1 MKNNKRIPGIIRLL
15 KDEYPASRTALTFE
29 TPFQLLIATI
39 LSAQCTDKRVNIVT
53 KELFGKYPTPDDL
66 AIADL
71 HELEQCIRSTGFY
84 RQKAKNIKNS
94 SIAIIEK
101 FNSQVPHTMEELIT
115 LPGVGR
121 KTANVVLSSA
131 YGISKGIAVD
141 THVKRLSYRLG
152 LSDHTDP
159 VKIEMDLMELTP
171 KAEWNDLSLRLIL
184 HGRSICRA
192 RSPKHDMCVLKH
204 LCPKKDTG

>member
-1 MKNNKRIPGIIRLL
+1 MKNKERILEIVELL
-15 KDEYPASRTALTFE
+15 KGEYPVSRTALKFN

-39 LSAQCTDKRVNIVT
+39 LSAQCTDKRVNIVS
-53 KELFGKYPTPDDL
+53 KELFGKYPTPEDL

-71 HELEQCIRSTGFY
+71 HELEQYIRSTGFY

-152 LSDHTDP
+152 LTDHTDP
-159 VKIEMDLMELTP
+159 VKIELDLMELTP
-171 KAEWNDLSLRLIL
+171 KAEWNDISLRLIL
-184 HGRSICRA
+184 HGRSICKA
-192 RSPKHDMCVLKH
+192 QVPKHDMCVLKH
-204 LCPKKDTG
+204 LCPKEGV

>member
-1 MKNNKRIPGIIRLL
+1 MKNKERISGIIRLL
-15 KDEYPASRTALTFE
+15 KNEYPASRTALKFE

-53 KELFGKYPTPDDL
+53 KELFEKYPTPDDL

-84 RQKAKNIKNS
+84 RQKTKNIKNS

-192 RSPKHDMCVLKH
+192 RGPKHDICVLKH
-204 LCPKKDTG
+204 LCPKKDTD